1 MITKAPENLSRRDS
15 DRHIV
20 YRPEPRHF
28 HPVKPVAV
36 PEGGAAIF
44 FVLAALT
51 AMGWAICKR
60 YGVRMASSPV
70 ARG

>member
-1 MITKAPENLSRRDS
+1 MILQQDLPGRES
-15 DRHIV
+15 DHHIV
-20 YRPEPRHF
+20 YRPEPRHY

-36 PEGGAAIF
+36 PEGGATIF

-51 AMGWAICKR
+51 AMGWAVCKR
-60 YGVRMASSPV
+60 YGARINQSPV